1 MIPKIERFLYATD
14 LSKNSAYAFRYAV
27 NSAEN
32 HDAQIH
38 ILHVLERIP
47 PSAEALARNFVGGE
61 KLERLYEAGRT
72 EVLEKIR
79 KRLEEFCQKEF
90 RDRPDCSNR
99 VASIQVVEGDPAG
112 IILEKAEELKV
123 DTVIMGTHGKGFLAH
138 AFLGSVAEKVLQR
151 TKIPVF
157 IVPIPEEKDFVAR
170 KIEKPKDILDVFGLA

>member
-47 PSAEALARNFVGGE
+47 PSAEALARNFVGGK
-61 KLERLYEAGRT
+61 KLEHLYEAGRT

-79 KRLEEFCQKEF
+79 KRLEEFCQKELEGK
-90 RDRPDCSNR
+90 PECMER
-99 VASIQVVEGDPAG
+99 VASRQVVEGFPAAA
-112 IILEKAEELKV
+112 ILHKAKELKA
-123 DTVIMGTHGKGFLAH
+123 DLVIMGTHGKGWLSH
-138 AFLGSVAEKVLQR
+138 AFLGSVAESVLQR
-151 TKIPVF
+151 IKTPVF
-157 IVPIPEEKDFVAR
+157 IIPLPEKMDSGSG
-170 KIEKPKDILDVFGLA
+170 EL